1 MNGAVAGTGV
11 NEPLGACGD
20 GGTNEHSVVI
30 GVTHDDV
37 NARQRL
43 FRDGEKGGRRMLF
56 DGRLHEV
63 DPGAGNEPEASV
75 VKAAE
80 SVTVCG
86 MLFGGGAGAVDAVV

>member
-1 MNGAVAGTGV
+1 
-11 NEPLGACGD
+11 
-20 GGTNEHSVVI
+20 
-30 GVTHDDV
+30 
-37 NARQRL
+37 
-43 FRDGEKGGRRMLF
+43 MLF